1 MLDVILIIV
10 SYIVIGL
17 ISWFFLFLIDV
28 YELKPAHILMFLLF
42 WPIILCLF
50 LIKYTIWTIKELI
63 RLYKK

>member
-42 WPIILCLF
+42 WPIILLVL